1 MLILLNF
8 INRNDKLM
16 LFNGISI
23 KRKKEKQRG
32 FLQVKEEH
40 MNYVDIIIPFVGG
53 LALFIYGMQ
62 IMAQGLQNAAGN
74 KMKQLLKAL
83 TQNKIMGV
91 LLGTIVTAIIQSSS
105 ATTVMVVGFVNAG
118 LMDLT
123 QSMSVIMGANI
134 GTTVTG
140 WLVSSVEWAQFLSPA
155 VIAPV
160 VVMIGVIIMI
170 TAKKISH
177 KEISSIIIGFGILF
191 IGIEMMSDAVYPLR
205 ESEVFK
211 TLFVTLGHNPLL
223 GILAGAAVTAIIQSS
238 SASVGILQTLAASG
252 LVPFNAAVYI
262 IMGQNIGTCIT
273 AMLSGIGASK
283 NAKCASY
290 MHLLFNIT
298 GTFLF
303 SVFSILYF
311 KMINPQMG
319 LGSISQTQIS
329 IVHTIFNIATT
340 VLLFPFS
347 HYIIVLAK
355 KLNHVEAQEEEKD
368 EGQLVHLD
376 DRLLETPSF
385 AVQSAILEV
394 VRMGHIVEKNLDTAV
409 SALLERNH
417 DKIEKVRKREVT
429 INTLCNSI
437 SDYLVKI
444 CNTHIN
450 QTENSVVTS
459 LLAIITDMERVGD
472 HCKNMAAC
480 AEALERDKVFFSD
493 SAAEELQEMIK
504 YTRISYDNALKALEF
519 SDTSFAYETVRA
531 EDIVDDMEDKLK
543 AGHIN
548 RLANNL
554 CNVRSGVRFL
564 DTLTNLERISDHAIN
579 IAQAVINENRK
590 KAQHFREVPE

>member
-1 MLILLNF
+1 M
-8 INRNDKLM
+8 
-16 LFNGISI
+16 S
-23 KRKKEKQRG
+23 
-32 FLQVKEEH
+32 
-40 MNYVDIIIPFVGG
+40 YVDIIIPFVGG

-62 IMAQGLQNAAGN
+62 IMAQGLQNAAGS

-91 LLGTIVTAIIQSSS
+91 LLGAVITAIIQSSS

-140 WLVSSVEWAQFLSPA
+140 WLVSSVEWAKFLSPA

-160 VVMIGVIIMI
+160 VLMAGVIIMI

-211 TLFVTLGHNPLL
+211 TMFVTLGDNPLL
-223 GILAGAAVTAIIQSS
+223 GVLAGAAVTAIIQSS

-273 AMLSGIGASK
+273 AMLSGIGTNQ

-290 MHLLFNIT
+290 MHLVFNII

-303 SVFSILYF
+303 SVLSIIYF

-319 LGSISQTQIS
+319 LGTISQTQIS
-329 IVHTIFNIATT
+329 MVHTVFNIATT
-340 VLLFPFS
+340 ALLFPFS
-347 HYIIVLAK
+347 NYIIALAK
-355 KLNHVEAQEEEKD
+355 KLNHADMEEEQD
-368 EGQLVHLD
+368 ESELVHLD

-385 AVQSAILEV
+385 AVQSAVLEV
-394 VRMGHIVEKNLDTAV
+394 VRMGYIVEKNLDTAV
-409 SALLERNH
+409 EALLHH
-417 DKIEKVRKREVT
+417 DSKKIEKVRKREVT
-429 INTLCNSI
+429 INNLCHSI

-459 LLAIITDMERVGD
+459 LLTVITDMERVGD

-480 AEALERDKVFFSD
+480 AETLEKENAFFSD
-493 SAAEELQEMIK
+493 SAVKELLEMIEK
-504 YTRISYDNALKALEF
+504 TKTSYDSALKALEY
-519 SDTSFAYETVRA
+519 SDTSYAYDTVRA
-531 EDIVDDMEDKLK
+531 EDIVDDMEDKLR
-543 AGHIN
+543 AGHIT

-554 CNVRSGVRFL
+554 CNVRSGVRYL
-564 DTLTNLERISDHAIN
+564 DVLTNLERISDHAMN
-579 IAQAVINENRK
+579 IAQVVINESR
-590 KAQHFREVPE
+590 KAQHFHEVTE

>member
-1 MLILLNF
+1 
-8 INRNDKLM
+8 
-16 LFNGISI
+16 
-23 KRKKEKQRG
+23 
-32 FLQVKEEH
+32 
-40 MNYVDIIIPFVGG
+40 MNYLDIIIPFVGG

-83 TQNKIMGV
+83 TQNKVMGV
-91 LLGTIVTAIIQSSS
+91 LLGAVVTAIIQSSS
-105 ATTVMVVGFVNAG
+105 ATTIMVVGFVNAG

-140 WLVSSVEWAQFLSPA
+140 WLVSSVEWAKFLSPA

-177 KEISSIIIGFGILF
+177 KEISSIVIGFGILF

-205 ESEVFK
+205 ESEIFR
-211 TLFVTLGHNPLL
+211 TLFVTLGDNPLL
-223 GILAGAAVTAIIQSS
+223 GVLAGAAVTAIIQSS

-290 MHLLFNIT
+290 MHLLFNII
-298 GTFLF
+298 GTFIF
-303 SVFSILYF
+303 SVFAILYF

-319 LGSISQTQIS
+319 LGAISQTEIS
-329 IVHTIFNIATT
+329 VVHTVFNIVTT

-347 HYIIVLAK
+347 HYIIALAK
-355 KLNHVEAQEEEKD
+355 KLNHVEIQEDEKD
-368 EGQLVHLD
+368 ESQLVHLD

-385 AVQSAILEV
+385 AVQSAVLEV

-417 DKIEKVRKREVT
+417 DKIEKVRQREVK

-480 AEALERDKVFFSD
+480 AEALEKDKVFFSE
-493 SAAEELQEMIK
+493 SAVEELQEMIK
-504 YTRISYDNALKALEF
+504 HTKLSYDNALKALEF
-519 SDTSFAYETVRA
+519 SDTSFAYETVRE

-543 AGHIN
+543 AGHIS

-579 IAQAVINENRK
+579 IAQVVINENRK

>member
-1 MLILLNF
+1 
-8 INRNDKLM
+8 
-16 LFNGISI
+16 
-23 KRKKEKQRG
+23 
-32 FLQVKEEH
+32 
-40 MNYVDIIIPFVGG
+40 MNYVDIIISFVGG

-62 IMAQGLQNAAGN
+62 IMAQGLQNAAGS

-83 TQNKIMGV
+83 TQNKVMGV

-140 WLVSSVEWAQFLSPA
+140 WLVSSVEWAKFLSPA

-160 VVMIGVIIMI
+160 VVMVGVIIMI
-170 TAKKISH
+170 TAKNIAH
-177 KEISSIIIGFGILF
+177 KEISSIIIGFGVLF
-191 IGIEMMSDAVYPLR
+191 IGIEMMSNAVYPLR

-211 TLFVTLGHNPLL
+211 TLFVTLGHNPIL
-223 GILAGAAVTAIIQSS
+223 GILAGAVVTAIIQSS

-303 SVFSILYF
+303 SVLSILYF
-311 KMINPQMG
+311 KMINPQLG
-319 LGSISQTQIS
+319 LGSISQTEIS
-329 IVHTIFNIATT
+329 LVHTIFNIATT
-340 VLLFPFS
+340 ALLFPFS
-347 HYIIVLAK
+347 NYIISIAK
-355 KLNHVEAQEEEKD
+355 KLNHVGNEEEEVD
-368 EGQLVHLD
+368 ESKLVHLD

-385 AVQSAILEV
+385 AVQSAVLEV
-394 VRMGHIVEKNLDTAV
+394 VRMGYIVEKNIDT
-409 SALLERNH
+409 SLKALLERDH
-417 DKIEKVRKREVT
+417 EKIEKVRKREVT
-429 INTLCNSI
+429 INNLCNSI

-450 QTENSVVTS
+450 QAENSTVTS
-459 LLAIITDMERVGD
+459 LLAVITDMERVGD
-472 HCKNMAAC
+472 HCKNLAAC

-493 SAAEELQEMIK
+493 SAVEELLQMIEK
-504 YTRISYDNALKALEF
+504 TKKSYDSALKALEY
-519 SDTSFAYETVRA
+519 SDTTYAYETVRA
-531 EDIVDDMEDKLK
+531 EDIVDDMEDKLR

-554 CNVRSGVRFL
+554 CNVRSGVRYL
-564 DTLTNLERISDHAIN
+564 DTLTNLERISDHAMN
-579 IAQAVINENRK
+579 IAQVVINENRK
-590 KAQHFREVPE
+590 AQHFHEITE

>member
-1 MLILLNF
+1 MSYL
-8 INRNDKLM
+8 
-16 LFNGISI
+16 
-23 KRKKEKQRG
+23 
-32 FLQVKEEH
+32 
-40 MNYVDIIIPFVGG
+40 DIIIPFVGG

-91 LLGTIVTAIIQSSS
+91 LLGAIVTAIIQSSS
-105 ATTVMVVGFVNAG
+105 ATTIMVVGFVNAG

-140 WLVSSVEWAQFLSPA
+140 WLVSSVEWAKFLSPA

-160 VVMIGVIIMI
+160 VVMIGVILMI
-170 TAKKISH
+170 TAKNISH

-205 ESEVFK
+205 ESEIFK
-211 TLFVTLGHNPLL
+211 TLFMTLGENPIL
-223 GILAGAAVTAIIQSS
+223 GILTGAAVTAIIQSS

-252 LVPFNAAVYI
+252 LVPFHAAVYI

-273 AMLSGIGASK
+273 AMLSAMGASR

-290 MHLLFNIT
+290 MHLLFNII
-298 GTFLF
+298 GTVLF
-303 SVFSILYF
+303 SIVSIAYF
-311 KMINPQMG
+311 KIINPTMG
-319 LGSISQTQIS
+319 FGPISQTEIS
-329 IVHTIFNIATT
+329 VVHTVFNIATT
-340 VLLFPFS
+340 ILLFPFS
-347 HYIIVLAK
+347 SYIINIAK
-355 KLNHVEAQEEEKD
+355 KLNHVEMEQEKD
-368 EGQLVHLD
+368 ESELVHLD

-385 AVQSAILEV
+385 AVQSAVLEV
-394 VRMGHIVEKNLDTAV
+394 VRMGYIVEKNLNTAV
-409 SALLERNH
+409 AALLERNH
-417 DKIEKVRKREVT
+417 DKIDKVRKREVT
-429 INTLCNSI
+429 INNLCNSI

-459 LLAIITDMERVGD
+459 LLAVITDMERIGD
-472 HCKNMAAC
+472 HCKNLAGC
-480 AEALERDKVFFSD
+480 AEALERDNVFFSE
-493 SAAEELQEMIK
+493 SAVEELLQMIDK
-504 YTRISYDNALKALEF
+504 TKSSYDNALKALEF
-519 SDTSFAYETVRA
+519 SDTTFAYETVRA
-531 EDIVDDMEDKLK
+531 EDIVDDMEEKLR

-554 CNVRSGVRFL
+554 CNVRSGVRYL
-564 DTLTNLERISDHAIN
+564 DTLTNLERISDHAMN
-579 IAQAVINENRK
+579 IAQSVINENRK
-590 KAQHFREVPE
+590 AQHFHEVTE

>member
-1 MLILLNF
+1 MSYL
-8 INRNDKLM
+8 
-16 LFNGISI
+16 
-23 KRKKEKQRG
+23 
-32 FLQVKEEH
+32 
-40 MNYVDIIIPFVGG
+40 DIIIPFVGG

-91 LLGTIVTAIIQSSS
+91 LLGAIVTAIIQSSS
-105 ATTVMVVGFVNAG
+105 ATTIMVVGFVNAG

-140 WLVSSVEWAQFLSPA
+140 WLVSSVEWAKFLSPA

-160 VVMIGVIIMI
+160 VVMIGVILMI
-170 TAKKISH
+170 TAKNISH

-205 ESEVFK
+205 ESEIFK
-211 TLFVTLGHNPLL
+211 TLFMTLGENPIL
-223 GILAGAAVTAIIQSS
+223 GILTGAAVTAIIQSS

-252 LVPFNAAVYI
+252 LVPFHAAVYI

-273 AMLSGIGASK
+273 AMLSAIGASR

-290 MHLLFNIT
+290 MHLLFNII
-298 GTFLF
+298 GTVLF
-303 SVFSILYF
+303 SIVSIAYF
-311 KMINPQMG
+311 KIINPTMG
-319 LGSISQTQIS
+319 FGPISQTEIS
-329 IVHTIFNIATT
+329 VVHTVFNIATT
-340 VLLFPFS
+340 ILLFPFS
-347 HYIIVLAK
+347 SYIINIAK
-355 KLNHVEAQEEEKD
+355 KLNHVEMEQEKD
-368 EGQLVHLD
+368 ESELVHLD

-385 AVQSAILEV
+385 AVQSAVLEV
-394 VRMGHIVEKNLDTAV
+394 VRMGYIVEKNLNTAV
-409 SALLERNH
+409 AALLERNH
-417 DKIEKVRKREVT
+417 DKIDKVRKRYVT
-429 INTLCNSI
+429 INNLCNSI

-459 LLAIITDMERVGD
+459 LLAVITDMERIGD
-472 HCKNMAAC
+472 HCKNLAGC
-480 AEALERDKVFFSD
+480 AEALERDNVFFSE
-493 SAAEELQEMIK
+493 SAVEELLQMIDK
-504 YTRISYDNALKALEF
+504 TKSSYDNALKALEF
-519 SDTSFAYETVRA
+519 SDTTFAYETVRA
-531 EDIVDDMEDKLK
+531 EDIVDDMEEKLR

-554 CNVRSGVRFL
+554 CNVRSGVRYL
-564 DTLTNLERISDHAIN
+564 DTLTNLERISDHAMN
-579 IAQAVINENRK
+579 IAQSVINENRK
-590 KAQHFREVPE
+590 AQHFHEVTE